1 MLNLNKFS
9 LHLQLSLLVIAISFI
24 TLNLLPSQLR
34 SLEKLDEILS
44 ETKVLILG
52 KDVCINRIT
61 LLDNEA
67 ESYLYDLTK
76 LVNQCM
82 VHYWVDDDVDL
93 QKSLNTWIPLKEKYV
108 LHLSAYFIPKL
119 RSIELYDIEKIIER
133 GFGFCSQ
140 FAILLDEILEKNG
153 YESNLVGLDGHVV
166 VEAKT
171 LKGQR
176 IVLDPDYGVIIPKSI
191 SFIENNPSIVK
202 DFYHKNVEVL
212 TGIYQSRN
220 YIDDDNYHPN
230 HKILRMITTLS
241 YWIIWIFPLTLLL
254 IIFRL
259 RIKNTR

>member
-1 MLNLNKFS
+1 MKVF
-9 LHLQLSLLVIAISFI
+9 LLIIAISLV

-34 SLEKLDEILS
+34 SLEKLDEILPGS
-44 ETKVLILG
+44 KPVILE
-52 KDVCINRIT
+52 KDVCINKIN
-61 LLDNEA
+61 LLDNKA
-67 ESYLYDLTK
+67 ELYLYDLTK

-82 VHYWVDDDVDL
+82 VHYWVDDNVDL
-93 QKSLNTWIPLKEKYV
+93 QTSLNIWIPPKENYV
-108 LHLSAYFIPKL
+108 LHFSAYFIPKL

-133 GFGFCSQ
+133 GVGFCSQ

-176 IVLDPDYGVIIPKSI
+176 IVLDPDYGVIIPESI

-202 DFYHKNVEVL
+202 DFYTTNEEVL
-212 TGIYQSRN
+212 TEIYQSRN

-230 HKILRMITTLS
+230 HKIFRMITTFS
-241 YWIIWIFPLTLLL
+241 YWVAWIFPLL
-254 IIFRL
+254 ILSVIFWL
-259 RIKNTR
+259 RIKNRR